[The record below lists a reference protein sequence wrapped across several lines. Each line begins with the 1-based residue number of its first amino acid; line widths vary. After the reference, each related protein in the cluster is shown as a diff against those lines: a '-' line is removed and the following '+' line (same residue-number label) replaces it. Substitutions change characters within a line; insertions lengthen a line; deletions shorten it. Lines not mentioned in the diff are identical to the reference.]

1 MATDGQSG
9 GSGKARLPV
18 LTPPVSSASA
28 PFSISPGTQAK
39 AATSV
44 SAPSA
49 AAASLSTV
57 QVSAAG
63 SMPSTNSIIMQRPQ
77 PSHHANT
84 FEDFEAWMKNEEGLR
99 VQERKSEWMA
109 ARHDASTARHD
120 VAGLDCEVNLEPR
133 MKSLRC

>member
-44 SAPSA
+44 SAPF
-49 AAASLSTV
+49 
-57 QVSAAG
+57 SAAG